1 MSSIFENT
9 QYLNPKYNYFE
20 KYVNIMFKGFWT
32 PAKYEKLIKEQDVP
46 YYFNKMSEPSREA
59 IRRCILAV
67 ATVEDK
73 VKSFWNVA
81 FLDFPQ
87 TIISDVSGV
96 FANSEVIHRRAYHSL
111 VENLKINLSEINDHP
126 ALTGRLK
133 YLTKH
138 LEKDSKIIGKRHVL
152 KKVVL
157 FTSLVERISLFTQF
171 YILMSFSRKKKELN
185 TIASLQQSTAKEE
198 LIHYSFGLD
207 LINTVKQEDPKLWND
222 YLQES
227 VEKNLLDAYKA
238 ETELI
243 HWFFEK
249 GIPSHLTKEEVI
261 NLLNY
266 NFIQV
271 NKDLELGLSF
281 DFDQDLYNK
290 KSKWFFEEI
299 LNTIEP
305 DFFDNAVGGYSS
317 ESQDVDLDGFEF

>member
-1 MSSIFENT
+1 MSIFENT
-9 QYLNPKYNYFE
+9 EYLNPKYSHFE

-46 YYFNKMSEPSREA
+46 FYFNEMSETSREA
-59 IRRCILAV
+59 VRRCILAV
-67 ATVEDK
+67 AIVEDK

-87 TIISDVSGV
+87 TIVSDVSGV

-126 ALTGRLK
+126 ALAGRLN

-138 LEKDSKIIGKRHVL
+138 LEKDSRLIGRRHVL
-152 KKVVL
+152 KKIVL

-171 YILMSFSRKKKELN
+171 YILMSFSRKKKQLN

-198 LIHYSFGLD
+198 IVHYSFGLD
-207 LINTVKQEDPKLWND
+207 LINTIKKEDPKLWND

-227 VEKNLLDAYKA
+227 VEKNLLAAHKA

-243 HWFFEK
+243 SWIFEK
-249 GIPSHLTKEEVI
+249 GVPDHLTKEEVS

-271 NKDLELGLSF
+271 NKDLDLGLHFEFS
-281 DFDQDLYNK
+281 QDLYDN

-317 ESQDVDLDGFEF
+317 ELQDVSVDDFEF